1 MEHLRTIKPTAAQ
14 NLGNAPPNLFM
25 PKAENLVNMKKPR
38 ADPEKAADPVL
49 LTKGDYPTL
58 KNHEL
63 WFK

>member
-1 MEHLRTIKPTAAQ
+1 M
-14 NLGNAPPNLFM
+14 GNAPPNLFM

-49 LTKGDYPTL
+49 LTKDDHAGL